1 MPSDNEVMVLIYETV
16 QKQLNQIKDTRVV
29 LQSLTN
35 RVTELESSVS
45 GVNERTSDISERL
58 GVLEEAVAAFGG
70 RAAEGLEKSAA
81 SDVRLR
87 DSVDAMRAS
96 LENVTN
102 PSISL
107 VSRNHSELKEAVR
120 DLKNVHGAILDEF
133 ERYELRMLKLENSI
147 DQMLKN
153 RLLTLQAKDTEKKDD
168 E

>member
-1 MPSDNEVMVLIYETV
+1 
-16 QKQLNQIKDTRVV
+16 
-29 LQSLTN
+29 
-35 RVTELESSVS
+35 
-45 GVNERTSDISERL
+45 
-58 GVLEEAVAAFGG
+58 
-70 RAAEGLEKSAA
+70 
-81 SDVRLR
+81 
-87 DSVDAMRAS
+87 MRSS

-133 ERYELRMLKLENSI
+133 EQYELRMLKLENNI